1 MLKND
6 FIATTDMGK
15 YYCSIATSLYAV
27 KLHGMQISRGAVHG
41 CILKDL
47 FNGVILRAAAPQTV
61 LKERI

>member
-1 MLKND
+1 
-6 FIATTDMGK
+6 MGK
-15 YYCSIATSLYAV
+15 YYCSIAMSLYAV

-47 FNGVILRAAAPQTV
+47 FNGVILRAAAPQPV